1 MVGNLVQS
9 HALNTLIVV
18 KFCHEGL
25 CTVLQVGNNWL
36 TSQKAG
42 VLARRDGSAGEQN
55 LQWEAG
61 SPEATDIQDAVIKVQ
76 RCRLSNVYG
85 VTGRDKAVSGE
96 VSRALRGEGTNPN
109 PERRGSGGRS
119 IASGGCFT
127 APWVRCYHEI

>member
-1 MVGNLVQS
+1 MVGYLVQS

-42 VLARRDGSAGEQN
+42 VPARRDGSAGEQS

-61 SPEATDIQDAVIKVQ
+61 SPEATDIQDAVRKVQ
-76 RCRLSNVYG
+76 RCRLPNGYG
-85 VTGRDKAVSGE
+85 VTGRYKAVAAKF
-96 VSRALRGEGTNPN
+96 RARCEPKVQSPIQSAGA
-109 PERRGSGGRS
+109 GGRS
-119 IASGGCFT
+119 IASGGTFHR
-127 APWVRCYHEI
+127 ALRAVLS